1 MEVLLLSFFRQGQ
14 GYHGQMVLI
23 PETFVAEIYSRTYSL
38 EQLQDMLDQ
47 WVKEYEQFGMKTNKI
62 VINWKVSKTAAMEV
76 NNSSKRF
83 EAILHQVMKLK
94 YDNAGVC
101 TLLENPNPESIYFMV
116 AQDFPFMFKPGVFG
130 RIQSDKTE
138 RFDF

>member
-1 MEVLLLSFFRQGQ
+1 
-14 GYHGQMVLI
+14 
-23 PETFVAEIYSRTYSL
+23 
-38 EQLQDMLDQ
+38 
-47 WVKEYEQFGMKTNKI
+47 
-62 VINWKVSKTAAMEV
+62 
-76 NNSSKRF
+76 
-83 EAILHQVMKLK
+83 MKLK

-138 RFDF
+138 RYNFFEFPKFLKYFDQIGCLTIMVQIKIQFQRKFLKYFFLKLPFSMAPELRQTYVSSLVLLLLFHV